1 MRIMGVHL
9 DEAVVSAAPVR
20 KLIGIFFEI
29 FSAESSPIKFK
40 FLSFFLALSS
50 TNQLGGVFYS
60 IIEYCRF
67 LATWHAAGWFYLQW
81 KDLRKFLGGCISGNT
96 CYSLLF
102 SAVSTIVNAYK
113 QPWWYNASADWVSA
127 HQLTN
132 CKLKNVSVFFRY
144 IVGAKRYIKLSLS
157 YFWGFPSISL
167 FYRSIS
173 SFSVAEIVHK
183 A

>member
-1 MRIMGVHL
+1 MRTMGVHL

-20 KLIGIFFEI
+20 KLIGILFEI

-50 TNQLGGVFYS
+50 TNHQLGGVFHS

-67 LATWHAAGWFYLQW
+67 FATWHAAVLFYLQW
-81 KDLRKFLGGCISGNT
+81 KDLRKFFGGCISGNT

-113 QPWWYNASADWVSA
+113 
-127 HQLTN
+127 
-132 CKLKNVSVFFRY
+132 
-144 IVGAKRYIKLSLS
+144 
-157 YFWGFPSISL
+157 
-167 FYRSIS
+167 
-173 SFSVAEIVHK
+173 
-183 A
+183 